1 MIQTNFFT
9 LSSHLDCLMQAL
21 RYIREM
27 SGLLDPVLDPRH
39 PALTFTCL

>member
-1 MIQTNFFT
+1 
-9 LSSHLDCLMQAL
+9 MQAL

-27 SGLLDPVLDPRH
+27 SGLLEPVLDPVLDPVLEPVLAPRH